1 MPPPPSMEIL
11 RFLSTLHLNQW
22 IHPLQHRFSRP
33 FPLTALQFPNQHQ
46 TRPLHTMEL
55 SWGFNIQTQGSIV
68 FPTSF
73 IEEARSASFKQTGC
87 CRVCSRRIVGKHG
100 VDLGPR
106 RTTYAD
112 EYSRVFL
119 VSIYLLMPFFL
130 CESSPSSANK
140 FTFTDSWY
148 PIISCQREITYEIV
162 ELSSRAGSKCLQTC
176 I

>member
-1 MPPPPSMEIL
+1 MNRKGIEIAAL
-11 RFLSTLHLNQW
+11 YLSAGLCAYTCLVKSVGNKL
-22 IHPLQHRFSRP
+22 
-33 FPLTALQFPNQHQ
+33 
-46 TRPLHTMEL
+46 
-55 SWGFNIQTQGSIV
+55 IV
-68 FPTSF
+68 VVTVK
-73 IEEARSASFKQTGC
+73 EASS
-87 CRVCSRRIVGKHG
+87 
-100 VDLGPR
+100 
-106 RTTYAD
+106 
-112 EYSRVFL
+112 